1 MIRERIHLAGLFS
14 SGQLVKLL
22 QRRLYQATK
31 SIHGRLYEGAVQ
43 ALFVRISNIDCPFA
57 GASFFCYHSKRGILI
72 SICEKFFFCAFHEF
86 FCHTCCSFRQVTT
99 SSIKTF
105 GFKPAVLI

>member
-14 SGQLVKLL
+14 SGNWLNCSNADCIRPQKHPW
-22 QRRLYQATK
+22 QAV
-31 SIHGRLYEGAVQ
+31 RGAVQ

-86 FCHTCCSFRQVTT
+86 FCHTCCSF
-99 SSIKTF
+99 SPSDH
-105 GFKPAVLI
+105 LIN